1 MPKAFWKGEILA
13 ESDET
18 IVLDGDHYFP
28 PAALSQDHLEES
40 RTRTICPWKGQA
52 IYYNVIVNG
61 TINRDAAWSYPT
73 PKPAAEKI
81 RGYVA
86 FWRGVQVVD

>member
-1 MPKAFWKGEILA
+1 MPKAFWNGAVLA

-18 IVLDGDHYFP
+18 VVVDGDHYFP
-28 PAALSQDHLEES
+28 PETLNQDHLEKS
-40 RTRTICPWKGQA
+40 HTRTICPWKGQA
-52 IYYNVIVNG
+52 TYYNVIVNG
-61 TINRDAAWSYPT
+61 TINRDAAWSYST
-73 PKPAAEKI
+73 PKPVAMKI

>member
-1 MPKAFWKGEILA
+1 MPKAFWNGAVLA
-13 ESDET
+13 KSDET
-18 IVLDGDHYFP
+18 VVVDGDHYFP
-28 PAALSQDHLEES
+28 PETLKQDHLEES
-40 RTRTICPWKGQA
+40 HTRTICPWKGQA
-52 IYYNVIVNG
+52 TYYNVIVNG
-61 TINRDAAWSYPT
+61 TINRDAAWSYST